1 MNEILAL
8 VIVAILCISA
18 MLIQSYWH
26 QKRTNLKDALLL
38 QSELLK
44 ERQSS
49 TLPLKMEAFQ
59 RAILYL
65 ERMNPT
71 SLVLRLSDP
80 SISAK
85 AMEAMLL
92 KALRD
97 EYDHNVAQQ
106 LFISEGS
113 WKLLKTAKE
122 ETVRLI
128 SLVAEQLP
136 EGASSVDFCSS
147 LITKTAEVNPLPS
160 EIAIEALKAEFQ
172 RLT

>member
-85 AMEAMLL
+85 AMEAVLL

-136 EGASSVDFCSS
+136 EGAS
-147 LITKTAEVNPLPS
+147 LPS

-172 RLT
+172 RLM

>member
-1 MNEILAL
+1 MVQNPPTEVIFAKKKLFKNEILAL

-59 RAILYL
+59 RAIFYL
-65 ERMNPT
+65 ERMKPT

-80 SISAK
+80 SI
-85 AMEAMLL
+85 
-92 KALRD
+92 
-97 EYDHNVAQQ
+97 
-106 LFISEGS
+106 
-113 WKLLKTAKE
+113 
-122 ETVRLI
+122 
-128 SLVAEQLP
+128 
-136 EGASSVDFCSS
+136 
-147 LITKTAEVNPLPS
+147 
-160 EIAIEALKAEFQ
+160 
-172 RLT
+172 